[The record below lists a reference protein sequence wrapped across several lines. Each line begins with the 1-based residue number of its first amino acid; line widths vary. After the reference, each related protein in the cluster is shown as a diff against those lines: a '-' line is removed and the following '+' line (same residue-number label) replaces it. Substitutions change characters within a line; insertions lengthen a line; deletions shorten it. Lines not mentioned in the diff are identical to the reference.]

1 MEPRALRCLPRPRC
15 MAARDDAS
23 RVRRARAL
31 LPAGRAA
38 ARAAAVARQ
47 RVAHMNPYYA
57 VAFLSALFFWVWP
70 GLIYKTLDANGTVV
84 VAVAAAI
91 FIIGGRGAPPVQIRV
106 IAPPKELPRKKK
118 LLAASSITSH
128 LSAPVSR

>member
-70 GLIYKTLDANGTVV
+70 GLIYKTLEANWTVG

-91 FIIGGRGAPPVQIRV
+91 FVIGGGGGTRV
-106 IAPPKELPRKKK
+106 DTRRRSPR
-118 LLAASSITSH
+118 TD
-128 LSAPVSR
+128 